1 MVAALKT
8 QNELCRPTEIAAYV
22 DGELNAVAQLSLET
36 HLDECDHCREELRN
50 HRRLICEL
58 DAALDKSSELQMP
71 DGFSR
76 LVAARASS
84 DMSGVRSAVENR
96 RALVI
101 CLILGIAGFV
111 LVGATLPRAG
121 FLKLRNLVEGF
132 KALISLL
139 GNAIYDGFVSVSVII
154 RVVSRKFLF
163 ETRAT
168 AIGLVVVAVAV
179 FILSRLI
186 VNYHRS
192 SATE

>member
-1 MVAALKT
+1 MVAALEI
-8 QNELCRPTEIAAYV
+8 QNDLCRPTDIAAYV

-36 HLDECDHCREELRN
+36 HLEDCQQCRDELRN

-58 DAALDKSSELQMP
+58 DAALDKGSEMQMP
-71 DGFSR
+71 EGFSR

-84 DMSGVRSAVENR
+84 DMSGVRSVAENR
-96 RALVI
+96 RALAI
-101 CLILGIAGFV
+101 CLILGLAGFA
-111 LVGATLPRAG
+111 LVGVTLPRAG
-121 FLKLRNLVEGF
+121 LIKLRNLAEGF
-132 KALISLL
+132 KAIISLL
-139 GNAIYDGFVSVSVII
+139 GSAIYDTLVSASVIV

-168 AIGLVVVAVAV
+168 AIAVVIVAVAV
-179 FILSRLI
+179 FVLSRLI

>member
-1 MVAALKT
+1 MVAALNSPP
-8 QNELCRPTEIAAYV
+8 QLCKPMDIVAYV

-36 HLDECDHCREELRN
+36 HLEDCQLCRDELLN

-58 DAALDKSSELQMP
+58 DAALDKGSELQMP
-71 DGFSR
+71 EGFSK

-84 DMSGVRSAVENR
+84 DMSGVRSRVENR
-96 RALVI
+96 RALAI
-101 CLILGIAGFV
+101 CLILGLFGFA
-111 LVGATLPRAG
+111 LVGVALPRAG
-121 FLKLRNLVEGF
+121 FIKLRSLADGF
-132 KALISLL
+132 KALMSLL
-139 GNAIYDGFVSVSVII
+139 GSAIYDSLISVSVIAK
-154 RVVSRKFLF
+154 VVSRKFLF

-168 AIGLVVVAVAV
+168 AIAVVVVAVAV